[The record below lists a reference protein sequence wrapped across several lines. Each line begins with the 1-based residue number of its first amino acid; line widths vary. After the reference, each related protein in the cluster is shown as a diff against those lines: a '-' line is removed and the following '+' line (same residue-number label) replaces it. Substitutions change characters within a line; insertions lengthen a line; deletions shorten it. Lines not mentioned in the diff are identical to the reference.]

1 MNELPVEFL
10 GRMADLTSQHIEGIA
25 VMGDT
30 PFSCPIISQ
39 IDGNLWTGG
48 CPAPEVPSYFKF
60 VLNLYPWMPYRV
72 PEGTEVKAVA
82 LYDDSGLPS
91 VDKLEGLADWVNEK
105 RRLGPTLVH
114 CFPSGTLVGGTTPAP
129 IEAIETVTG
138 MDGLLHEV
146 TDHLSR
152 DYDDDLVVLTATGC
166 LPVRS
171 TPEHP
176 LLVVR
181 PYRFPG
187 GIMAK
192 PNLPSWQNVSTVQAH
207 YRNEPQWR
215 PASEVLIGDY
225 LVAPRPQFDLQP
237 LTPEW
242 TTIGSQNEVLVP
254 PLCPCR
260 DHAWLVG
267 LFAADGGTLGEN
279 SVGWTLSRSDDVDRL
294 VSVLTL
300 SGLTPHLV
308 METHFTR
315 VIVSSRV
322 VSRSF
327 REWFGKSTTK
337 RLPDFVFHG
346 WPLSDV
352 LTGYAAGDGYAHRRN
367 ATVAYC
373 ISPVLAEQIRSIAL
387 SLGRSVT
394 MWQTKRVSGYANAHP
409 GVTVGWSSPS
419 QTTTA
424 WWKDT
429 FLMPVRKIEKE
440 PYSGLVHN
448 LEVADVESYTIGGA
462 TAHNCQAG
470 LNRSGLVAALAL
482 IRDGMTPAQAIE
494 LLRSKRSPAVLCNPT
509 FERYLRS
516 L

>member
-1 MNELPVEFL
+1 MAEIPAEFL

-25 VMGDT
+25 FMGDT
-30 PFSCPIISQ
+30 PFSCPIISH
-39 IDGNLWTGG
+39 ITDNLWTGG

-60 VLNLYPWMPYRV
+60 VLNLYPWVPYAI

-82 LYDDSGLPS
+82 LYDDNGLPS
-91 VDKLEGLADWVNEK
+91 ISKLDDLAAWVNEK
-105 RRLGPTLVH
+105 RKLGPTLVH

-129 IEAIETVTG
+129 IETAEMVTG
-138 MDGLLHEV
+138 ADGALHAV
-146 TDHLSR
+146 TDHLSH
-152 DYDDDLVVLTATGC
+152 DYDGELIVLTATGC
-166 LPVRS
+166 LPVRM

-187 GIMAK
+187 GLLAK
-192 PNLPSWQNVSTVQAH
+192 PSLPSWQHVSTVQAH
-207 YRNEPQWR
+207 YETEPKWR
-215 PASEVLIGDY
+215 PASEIQVGDY
-225 LVAPRPQFDLQP
+225 LVAPRPKWD
-237 LTPEW
+237 LTPIVPEW
-242 TTIGSQNEVLVP
+242 QTTGHHNEVPVA

-260 DHAWLVG
+260 DHAWMVG
-267 LFAADGGTLGEN
+267 LFAADGGTIGDN
-279 SVGWTLSRSDDVDRL
+279 SIGWTLSRSDDVARL
-294 VSVLTL
+294 SAILTL
-300 SGLTPHLV
+300 SGLTPRLAV
-308 METHFTR
+308 EANYTR
-315 VIVSSRV
+315 VIVNSRI

-337 RLPDFVFHG
+337 KLPDFVFHG
-346 WPLSDV
+346 WPLSEV
-352 LTGYAAGDGYAHRRN
+352 LAGYAAGDGHAYRRN
-367 ATVAYC
+367 SVAAYC
-373 ISPVLAEQIRSIAL
+373 ISPTLAEQVRSIAL
-387 SLGRSVT
+387 SLGYSVT
-394 MWQTKRVSGYANAHP
+394 MWQTRRASGYANAHP

-424 WWKDT
+424 WWNDS
-429 FLMPVRKIEKE
+429 FLMPVRKIERE

-448 LEVADVESYTIGGA
+448 LEVADVESYTVGGA

-482 IRDGMTPAQAIE
+482 IRSGMTPAEAIT

-509 FERYLRS
+509 FERFLRS